1 MGLSDGGAA
10 ALLGLPPPH
19 PLSPNYLSAL
29 HHHTSPNH
37 SLRLGDRL
45 PSHQDYL
52 NAAAQRLGELQA
64 TAAFQ
69 ANAAAVAAAA
79 DPLNSFEGKIFYS
92 FFFFTFR
99 SVCHITSF
107 TRHCCN

>member
-1 MGLSDGGAA
+1 MGLGDAGAA

-19 PLSPNYLSAL
+19 PLSPTYLSAL

-37 SLRLGDRL
+37 SMRI

-64 TAAFQ
+64 FQ

-79 DPLNSFEGKIFYS
+79 DPLGSFEGGFI
-92 FFFFTFR
+92 
-99 SVCHITSF
+99 HP
-107 TRHCCN
+107 

>member
-1 MGLSDGGAA
+1 MGLSDSGAA

-19 PLSPNYLSAL
+19 PLSPTYLSAL

-37 SLRLGDRL
+37 SLRL

-79 DPLNSFEGKIFYS
+79 DPLNSFEGKS
-92 FFFFTFR
+92 
-99 SVCHITSF
+99 
-107 TRHCCN
+107 

>member
-19 PLSPNYLSAL
+19 PLSPTYLSAL

-37 SLRLGDRL
+37 SLRLGDRI
-45 PSHQDYL
+45 PTHQDYF
-52 NAAAQRLGELQA
+52 NAAAQRFGELQA

-69 ANAAAVAAAA
+69 ANAAAAVAAAN
-79 DPLNSFEGKIFYS
+79 DPLNSFEGKFSFKMCIF
-92 FFFFTFR
+92 
-99 SVCHITSF
+99 VCE
-107 TRHCCN
+107 R